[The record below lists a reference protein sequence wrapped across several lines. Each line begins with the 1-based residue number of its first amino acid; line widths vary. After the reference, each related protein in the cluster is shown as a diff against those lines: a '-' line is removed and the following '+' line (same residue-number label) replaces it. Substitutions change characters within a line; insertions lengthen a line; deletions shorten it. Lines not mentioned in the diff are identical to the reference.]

1 VRSRLEEQRKLMKTL
16 KKYTEMELRYMLAFI
31 PNVWWKLPNRV
42 SVSEHP
48 NVAFVSNKSF

>member
-1 VRSRLEEQRKLMKTL
+1 MKTL
-16 KKYTEMELRYMLAFI
+16 KKYTEMELGYILALI

>member
-1 VRSRLEEQRKLMKTL
+1 MKTL
-16 KKYTEMELRYMLAFI
+16 KKDTEMELGYILALI

-48 NVAFVSNKSF
+48 NGALVSNKSF